1 MTKRSR
7 RDELGAVNLLEL
19 TPVRIAEWEEVG
31 ERVVVLRPAPTSR
44 GLKRLLDSF
53 LHSLSARRLR
63 LDDIGSFAWR
73 ELDGERTVGQ
83 VAARMRERFGDS
95 VEPAAERLGH
105 LIRAMHREGL
115 VAYPGWDDEANV

>member
-7 RDELGAVNLLEL
+7 RDELGEVNLLEL
-19 TPVRIAEWEEVG
+19 TPVRIAKWEEVG

-53 LHSLSARRLR
+53 LHALSARRLR

-83 VAARMRERFGDS
+83 VASRMRERFGDS
-95 VEPAAERLGH
+95 VEPATERLGH

-115 VAYPGWDDEANV
+115 VAYRGWDADASV